1 MSFHEVLEFEGHATI
16 VLIHISQTGN
26 KKLIYLHKIQE
37 RKVLPVGKL

>member
-1 MSFHEVLEFEGHATI
+1 MSFYEFLEFEGHVTI
-16 VLIHISQTGN
+16 ALIHISKTGN